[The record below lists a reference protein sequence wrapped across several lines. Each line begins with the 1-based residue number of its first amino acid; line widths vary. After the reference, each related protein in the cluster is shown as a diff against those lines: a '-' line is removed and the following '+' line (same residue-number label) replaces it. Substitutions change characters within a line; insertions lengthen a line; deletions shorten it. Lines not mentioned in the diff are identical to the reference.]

1 MIFRQL
7 TIKDCD
13 DYKNDLFSCY
23 KTNHLILD
31 NQNNICINTPEAACH
46 FVEGFIL
53 ASDSTVTGI
62 FDDEEKYL
70 YGIVIFDNI
79 RFGEKSCAEVHIVND
94 KSIFGKKV
102 KDIYEQMI
110 NSSIFNTLYC
120 MIPSIAV
127 HPIAICKKLG
137 FKKTG
142 FIPDALPYT
151 NSLGEEKMYD
161 IQIYTLRR

>member
-1 MIFRQL
+1 MKYRQL
-7 TIKDCD
+7 KFKDCNK
-13 DYKNDLFSCY
+13 YKLDLLSCY

-31 NQNNICINTPEAACH
+31 NQNNIVIETPEAARH
-46 FVEGFIL
+46 FVEQLVL

-62 FDDEEKYL
+62 FDDEELYL

-79 RFGEKSCAEVHIVND
+79 RFGNKSCAEIHIVND

-102 KDIYEQMI
+102 RSIYEDMI
-110 NSSIFNTLYC
+110 QSVPFDTLYC

-127 HPIAICKKLG
+127 HPIAMCKRMG

-142 FIPDALPYT
+142 YIPNALPYT

-161 IQIYTLRR
+161 IQIWTFAR

>member
-1 MIFRQL
+1 MKFRKL
-7 TIKDCD
+7 TIKDCEK
-13 DYKNDLFSCY
+13 YKDDLFSCY

-31 NQNNICINTPEAACH
+31 NQNNICINTPVSACH
-46 FVEGFIL
+46 FVQSFIE

-62 FDDEEKYL
+62 FDDQEKYL

-94 KSIFGKKV
+94 KSIFGKRV
-102 KDIYEQMI
+102 RDIYNDII
-110 NSSIFNTLYC
+110 NSLPFNTIYC

-142 FIPDALPYT
+142 YIPDALPYT

-161 IQIYTLRR
+161 IQIWTYRR